1 MKQKMRKAVFGMMIL
16 LFVFVTGC
24 SQDNKGTVTGT
35 NYYYPE
41 KETETQNV
49 VQIEA
54 SNEAIKA
61 DLRAEHY
68 MIISN
73 DMTMEHLILQQM
85 ESGKQYLY
93 YYSLATSFLDKY
105 GNSTSVSYFEPGRII
120 SIGGKDSEGRLKSA
134 QISDDVWEYED
145 IVRFEIDEERGVFK
159 IADTKYSFE
168 EDVFVVSEGEQIKLS
183 DVKAEDEL
191 RVIGMNKEILSVV
204 VTTGQGTI
212 ALKNTELFEDSFIQ
226 IGNKIFAEITGE
238 IELEVPE
245 GTYTVTVANKG
256 YGGSKEYE
264 VKRNVTTVIDLD
276 ELKGEGP
283 KMGAIT
289 FEIATGDE
297 NEDADIT
304 FKVDGKEVDFDEPIE
319 MAYGIHSIAA
329 EAKGYET
336 YAKKLFVNS
345 ETATISIALDTETSS
360 STSSSSE
367 SSTSQETST
376 DTTTDLAGSLAG
388 STSSSSTGDTS
399 SSTSNTDALIESLTN
414 ALTGDSSSD
423 YISTL
428 TELMSGL
435 IY

>member
-1 MKQKMRKAVFGMMIL
+1 
-16 LFVFVTGC
+16 
-24 SQDNKGTVTGT
+24 
-35 NYYYPE
+35 
-41 KETETQNV
+41 
-49 VQIEA
+49 
-54 SNEAIKA
+54 
-61 DLRAEHY
+61 
-68 MIISN
+68 
-73 DMTMEHLILQQM
+73 
-85 ESGKQYLY
+85 
-93 YYSLATSFLDKY
+93 
-105 GNSTSVSYFEPGRII
+105 
-120 SIGGKDSEGRLKSA
+120 
-134 QISDDVWEYED
+134 
-145 IVRFEIDEERGVFK
+145 
-159 IADTKYSFE
+159 
-168 EDVFVVSEGEQIKLS
+168 
-183 DVKAEDEL
+183 
-191 RVIGMNKEILSVV
+191 
-204 VTTGQGTI
+204 
-212 ALKNTELFEDSFIQ
+212 
-226 IGNKIFAEITGE
+226 
-238 IELEVPE
+238 
-245 GTYTVTVANKG
+245 
-256 YGGSKEYE
+256 
-264 VKRNVTTVIDLD
+264 
-276 ELKGEGP
+276 
-283 KMGAIT
+283 MGAIT